1 MHAHVDAPVAHFL
14 QGISV
19 SFLTLLPRYICTRL
33 VAQALCRCRAVGR
46 LNLGWY
52 DAWATST
59 LPWALDWVEED
70 AKTDERRKRKAVE
83 SEREEQVQAWGV
95 QKKSIGWGRRDE
107 SRDVGKSVKYA
118 ELLRCA
124 EPSASASY
132 PWPLFSLDWGNILV
146 LCYVKISRL
155 ISNCVINKAF
165 PLSNK
170 VRTQQDQVLKILGL
184 GLM

>member
-1 MHAHVDAPVAHFL
+1 M
-14 QGISV
+14 
-19 SFLTLLPRYICTRL
+19 
-33 VAQALCRCRAVGR
+33 
-46 LNLGWY
+46 
-52 DAWATST
+52 
-59 LPWALDWVEED
+59 
-70 AKTDERRKRKAVE
+70 
-83 SEREEQVQAWGV
+83 
-95 QKKSIGWGRRDE
+95 
-107 SRDVGKSVKYA
+107 GKSVKYA